1 VSRIVSVTTRI
12 ATLEIENPIRTPT
25 GTGLRFV
32 DNVVVDVETADGTRG
47 QGYVWV
53 ASLREDAPLG
63 SNSTAELVETAIR
76 HSAPIA
82 VGEDVL
88 DNERIWTR
96 LKAPALQLG
105 EGLVSIAQ
113 SGIDMAVWDAR
124 CKVMGQPLYRVLGG
138 ARDAAPVYGN
148 LIDAWAGTLDD
159 LADLARDLVAAGGFR
174 SLKMRLGLHPH
185 EPEEA
190 DVERVLAVQE
200 AVGPDIGI
208 MIDVVGAWTFDEA
221 LRRCRRF
228 DELGLLWIEDPLPI
242 NRPDQLE
249 RLCAE
254 LRTPVAAGEL
264 GFNHRELRD
273 LMERGA
279 LDIFIF
285 EPMRIGGVTG
295 AIKAA
300 RMAEEYN
307 IPVCCHVYS
316 DLAAQLLAG
325 LPNGHMVEYLPW
337 WGALYES
344 PMVPVDGFARPS
356 DEPGIGMALS
366 ETALERMTPSLAPA

>member
-1 VSRIVSVTTRI
+1 VTTRV
-12 ATLEIENPIRTPT
+12 ATLEIDNPIRTPM

-32 DNVVVDVETADGTRG
+32 DNVVVDVETADGIRG
-47 QGYVWV
+47 RGYVWV

-63 SNSTAELVETAIR
+63 PNSTAELVETAIR

-88 DNERIWTR
+88 DHERIWAK
-96 LKAPALQLG
+96 LKGPTLQLG

-124 CKVMGQPLYRVLGG
+124 CKVMGQPLHRVLGG
-138 ARDAAPVYGN
+138 VRDAVPVYGN
-148 LIDAWAGTLDD
+148 LIDGWAGTLDG
-159 LADLARDLVAAGGFR
+159 LADLARELVATGGFR
-174 SLKMRLGLHPH
+174 ALKMRLGLHPD

-190 DVERVLAVQE
+190 DVERVLVVRE
-200 AVGPDIGI
+200 AVGPDVGI

-242 NRPDQLE
+242 SRPEQLE

-254 LRTPVAAGEL
+254 LQTPVAAGEL
-264 GFNHRELRD
+264 GFNHQELRS

-279 LDIFIF
+279 MDVFIF
-285 EPMRIGGVTG
+285 EPMRVGGVTG
-295 AIKAA
+295 AIKTA
-300 RMAEEYN
+300 RMAEELN

-337 WGALYES
+337 WGKLYES
-344 PMVPVDGFARPS
+344 PMRPVGGMATPS
-356 DEPGIGMALS
+356 DEPGIGMELSDSALD
-366 ETALERMTPSLAPA
+366 RMAPESLAPA